1 MSRDDGGIRNLLPGI
16 KTMEEIKEDQKAE
29 RVVKNLIEQR
39 TQITPGPDPLETLA
53 SYIPTTSLDLSSKPV
68 EKTKDTKGF
77 NSQRDYENYLTSRAR
92 LKEEDREARE
102 IRAAINTNK
111 IVDQV
116 DKMVKKYDGP
126 STEKTIGQ
134 LKALKKWAQPTPV
147 GLGNKYKSDTR
158 SPNQK
163 KRDAYVEKK
172 RDQARF
178 KYNNT
183 TGTFRNELGQEKG
196 MMDAHRSNEKKT
208 KWPPGAVR
216 FAQDEADHLNGIKKQ
231 TYEEGGRVGPKPKY
245 VSAQDI
251 VDLHERSEPKATPLQ
266 EKKLHQR
273 LRNHNERTG
282 QFKNLPKE
290 EELHPYEQYHEEKLI
305 EIANKGKSI
314 TLPLID
320 PIFKKSA
327 QPGPTKGARYIPWYE
342 RMGNKNE

>member
-1 MSRDDGGIRNLLPGI
+1 MGRDDGGIRNLLPGI
-16 KTMEEIKEDQKAE
+16 KTMDEIKEDQKAE
-29 RVVKNLIEQR
+29 RVVRALIEQKSMVS
-39 TQITPGPDPLETLA
+39 PEPDPLVNLA
-53 SYIPTTSLDLSSKPV
+53 SYIPTNTLDLSSKPI

-92 LKEEDREARE
+92 LKEEAKEARE

-116 DKMVKKYDGP
+116 DKLVNKYDGP

-134 LKALKKWAQPTPV
+134 LKALKKWAQPKPVALGNNYRSNTRTPV
-147 GLGNKYKSDTR
+147 
-158 SPNQK
+158 Q
-163 KRDAYVEKK
+163 KK
-172 RDQARF
+172 RDQAKF

-196 MMDAHRSNEKKT
+196 MMDAHRSNEK
-208 KWPPGAVR
+208 GAKYVPWYDRMAQEEAEALNEVKRTAWETGGKVR
-216 FAQDEADHLNGIKKQ
+216 PE
-231 TYEEGGRVGPKPKY
+231 PKY
-245 VSAQDI
+245 VSAQDVI
-251 VDLHERSEPKATPLQ
+251 NVYQPKATPLQ

-290 EELHPYEQYHEEKLI
+290 EELHPYEQYHEERIK
-305 EIANKGKSI
+305 EIIDGGKSI

-320 PIFKKSA
+320 LSLKKK
-327 QPGPTKGARYIPWYE
+327 P
-342 RMGNKNE
+342 

>member
-1 MSRDDGGIRNLLPGI
+1 MSNRDDGGIRNLLPGI

-29 RVVKNLIEQR
+29 KVVRDLIEQR
-39 TQITPGPDPLETLA
+39 PMITPEPDPLVNLA
-53 SYIPTTSLDLSSKPV
+53 SYIPTNTLDLSSKPI

-92 LKEEDREARE
+92 LKEEAKEARE
-102 IRAAINTNK
+102 LRSAINTDR
-111 IVDQV
+111 IVSQV

-126 STEKTIGQ
+126 SPSQEDTINQ
-134 LKALKKWAQPTPV
+134 LNKLKSWAQPTPI
-147 GLGNKYKSDTR
+147 GLGNKYKSDIR
-158 SPNQK
+158 SPNSK
-163 KRDAYVEKK
+163 KRDAYVAK
-172 RDQARF
+172 Q
-178 KYNNT
+178 
-183 TGTFRNELGQEKG
+183 
-196 MMDAHRSNEKKT
+196 

-231 TYEEGGRVGPKPKY
+231 TYEQGGRVGPKPKY

-290 EELHPYEQYHEEKLI
+290 EELHPYDQYHEEKLI
-305 EIANKGKSI
+305 EIADKGKSI

-320 PIFKKSA
+320 PIFKKSV
-327 QPGPTKGARYIPWYE
+327 QPEPTKGARYIPWYE
-342 RMGNKNE
+342 RMAGNKDE

>member
-29 RVVKNLIEQR
+29 KVVRDLIEQR
-39 TQITPGPDPLETLA
+39 PMITPEPDPLVNLA
-53 SYIPTTSLDLSSKPV
+53 SYIPTNTLDLSSKPI

-102 IRAAINTNK
+102 IRSAINTDK

-134 LKALKKWAQPTPV
+134 LKALKKWAQPKPV
-147 GLGNKYKSDTR
+147 ALGNNYRSDTR
-158 SPNQK
+158 TPVQR
-163 KRDAYVEKK
+163 KRDEAK
-172 RDQARF
+172 F
-178 KYNNT
+178 KWNKY
-183 TGTFRNELGQEKG
+183 TGSFTNELDQEKS
-196 MMDAHRSNEKKT
+196 MMEAHRSNEKKT

-231 TYEEGGRVGPKPKY
+231 SYEQGGRVGPKPKY

-251 VDLHERSEPKATPLQ
+251 VDLHERLEPRATPPQ

-290 EELHPYEQYHEEKLI
+290 EELHPYDQYHEEKLI
-305 EIANKGKSI
+305 EIADKGKSI

-320 PIFKKSA
+320 PIFKKSV
-327 QPGPTKGARYIPWYE
+327 QPEPTKGARYIPWYE
-342 RMGNKNE
+342 RMAGNKDE

>member
-1 MSRDDGGIRNLLPGI
+1 MTRDIGIRSLRPGYRNL
-16 KTMEEIKEDQKAE
+16 EEVKEDENTKRYIETVVNQRAE
-29 RVVKNLIEQR
+29 ARD
-39 TQITPGPDPLETLA
+39 TQEVDPLDETLVNRMP
-53 SYIPTTSLDLSSKPV
+53 SINLELKPPV
-68 EKTKDTKGF
+68 TQEVTPKVTKGF

-92 LKEEDREARE
+92 LKEEAKEARE
-102 IRAAINTNK
+102 LRSAINTDR
-111 IVDQV
+111 IVSQV

-126 STEKTIGQ
+126 SPSQEDTINQ
-134 LKALKKWAQPTPV
+134 LNKLKSWAQPTPI
-147 GLGNKYKSDTR
+147 GLGNKYKSDIR
-158 SPNQK
+158 SPNSK
-163 KRDAYVEKK
+163 KRDAYVAK
-172 RDQARF
+172 Q
-178 KYNNT
+178 
-183 TGTFRNELGQEKG
+183 
-196 MMDAHRSNEKKT
+196 

-266 EKKLHQR
+266 EKKLHKR

-290 EELHPYEQYHEEKLI
+290 EEPHPYDQYHEEKLI
-305 EIANKGKSI
+305 EIADKGKSI

-327 QPGPTKGARYIPWYE
+327 QPEPTKGARYIPWYE
-342 RMGNKNE
+342 RIEKNKNE

>member
-1 MSRDDGGIRNLLPGI
+1 
-16 KTMEEIKEDQKAE
+16 
-29 RVVKNLIEQR
+29 
-39 TQITPGPDPLETLA
+39 
-53 SYIPTTSLDLSSKPV
+53 V
-68 EKTKDTKGF
+68 EKTKET
-77 NSQRDYENYLTSRAR
+77 
-92 LKEEDREARE
+92 EEAKEARE
-102 IRAAINTNK
+102 TRSAINTDK
-111 IVDQV
+111 IVSQV
-116 DKMVKKYDGP
+116 NKLVKKYDGP

-134 LKALKKWAQPTPV
+134 LNALKKWAQPKPV
-147 GLGNKYKSDTR
+147 ALGNNYRSDTR
-158 SPNQK
+158 TPVQR
-163 KRDAYVEKK
+163 KRDEAK
-172 RDQARF
+172 F
-178 KYNNT
+178 KWNNT

-266 EKKLHQR
+266 EKKLHKR

-290 EELHPYEQYHEEKLI
+290 EEPHPYDQYHEEKLI
-305 EIANKGKSI
+305 EIADKGKSI

-327 QPGPTKGARYIPWYE
+327 QPEPTKGARYIPWYE
-342 RMGNKNE
+342 RIEKNKDE

>member
-1 MSRDDGGIRNLLPGI
+1 MGRDDGGIRNLLPGI
-16 KTMEEIKEDQKAE
+16 KTMDEIKEDQKAE
-29 RVVKNLIEQR
+29 RVVRALIEQKSMVS
-39 TQITPGPDPLETLA
+39 PEPDPLVNLA
-53 SYIPTTSLDLSSKPV
+53 SYIPTNTLDLSSKPI

-102 IRAAINTNK
+102 IRSAINTDK

-134 LKALKKWAQPTPV
+134 LKALKKWGQPKPV
-147 GLGNKYKSDTR
+147 ALGNNYRSDTR
-158 SPNQK
+158 TPVQR
-163 KRDAYVEKK
+163 KRDEAK
-172 RDQARF
+172 F
-178 KYNNT
+178 KWNKY
-183 TGTFRNELGQEKG
+183 TGSFTNELDQEKS
-196 MMDAHRSNEKKT
+196 MMEAHRSNEKKT

-231 TYEEGGRVGPKPKY
+231 SYEQGGRVGPKPKY

-251 VDLHERSEPKATPLQ
+251 VDLHERLEPRATPPQ

-290 EELHPYEQYHEEKLI
+290 EELHPYDQYHEEKLI
-305 EIANKGKSI
+305 EIADKGKSI

-320 PIFKKSA
+320 PIFKKSV
-327 QPGPTKGARYIPWYE
+327 QPEPTKGARYIPWYE
-342 RMGNKNE
+342 RMAGNKDE

>member
-1 MSRDDGGIRNLLPGI
+1 MGRDDGGIRNLLPGI
-16 KTMEEIKEDQKAE
+16 KTMDEIKEDQKAE
-29 RVVKNLIEQR
+29 RVVRALIEQKSMVS
-39 TQITPGPDPLETLA
+39 PEPDPLVNLA
-53 SYIPTTSLDLSSKPV
+53 SYIPTNTLDLSSKPI

-92 LKEEDREARE
+92 LKEEAKEARE

-116 DKMVKKYDGP
+116 DKLVNKYDGP

-134 LKALKKWAQPTPV
+134 LKALKKWAQPKPVALGNNYRSNTRTPV
-147 GLGNKYKSDTR
+147 
-158 SPNQK
+158 Q
-163 KRDAYVEKK
+163 KK
-172 RDQARF
+172 RDQAKF

-196 MMDAHRSNEKKT
+196 MMDAHRSNEK
-208 KWPPGAVR
+208 GAKYVPWYDRMAQEEAEALNEVKRTAWETGGKVR
-216 FAQDEADHLNGIKKQ
+216 PE
-231 TYEEGGRVGPKPKY
+231 PKY
-245 VSAQDI
+245 VSAQDVI
-251 VDLHERSEPKATPLQ
+251 NVYQPKATPLQ

-290 EELHPYEQYHEEKLI
+290 EELHPYEQYHEERIK
-305 EIANKGKSI
+305 EIIDGGKSI

-320 PIFKKSA
+320 PSLKKK
-327 QPGPTKGARYIPWYE
+327 P
-342 RMGNKNE
+342 